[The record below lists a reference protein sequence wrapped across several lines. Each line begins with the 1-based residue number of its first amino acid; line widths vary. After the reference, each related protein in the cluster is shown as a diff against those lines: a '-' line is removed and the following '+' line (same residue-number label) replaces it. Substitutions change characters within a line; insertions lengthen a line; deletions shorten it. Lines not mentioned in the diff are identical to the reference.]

1 MQMPKSIRLTLED
14 EPWRELP
21 AEVADLVEGE
31 IDPIS
36 TEILDSIA
44 HEIPEYQRPLEG
56 RFGRGIRRGV
66 EEALAQFVALIRDP
80 DAGREA
86 GREVYLALGRGEQR
100 AGRTLDSLQAAYRIG
115 ARISWRR
122 FADACRRAGVGAEP
136 LALLAEAVFA
146 YIDELAADSV
156 EGFAQAQ
163 AEVEDLRRRRR
174 RELVAL
180 LLADPP
186 ADAADVA
193 AVARA
198 ASWDVPAGLA
208 ALACSEDAL
217 ARITRRLPPEVVATV
232 VDGEGCVLLPDPEGP
247 GRAEALAR
255 AAAEGT
261 IALGP
266 TVTPTAAGESWVL
279 ALALLRADEAGAIPR
294 ADDTSATASGR
305 RAAGSDGAA
314 RAAAGGAGRDSAAG
328 GGDARKRSGAA
339 ARKRARGKGGRP
351 EVPLRVDDN
360 LAALLLFESRDLAG
374 RIAARR
380 LAAFAELTPRAR
392 ERMRETALAHLRHDG
407 NAVAMATAMHVH
419 PQTARY
425 RIARLRE
432 LLGDQLDD
440 PDARFEL
447 QLALRAEAVGPAA

>member
-1 MQMPKSIRLTLED
+1 MPKTVRLTLND

-21 AEVADLVEGE
+21 TEIADLVEGE

-36 TEILDSIA
+36 TEILESIA
-44 HEIPEYQRPLEG
+44 HEIPEYARPLEG

-156 EGFAQAQ
+156 EGFSQAQ

-174 RELVAL
+174 RELIAL

-186 ADAADVA
+186 ADAEDVTA
-193 AVARA
+193 AARA
-198 ASWDVPAGLA
+198 ASWEVPTGLA

-217 ARITRRLPPEVVATV
+217 TRVTRRLPQEALATV
-232 VDGEGCVLLPDPEGP
+232 DRRRRLPAAPGPGGAGARRSAGP
-247 GRAEALAR
+247 GRGRGDDRPGADRHPDSGGGVLA
-255 AAAEGT
+255 AG
-261 IALGP
+261 LGP
-266 TVTPTAAGESWVL
+266 LAAPRPPERSRSPP
-279 ALALLRADEAGAIPR
+279 AKAGAPKPR
-294 ADDTSATASGR
+294 SASTTTSPRSSSSNRATSP
-305 RAAGSDGAA
+305 AGSPP
-314 RAAAGGAGRDSAAG
+314 AGWPPSP
-328 GGDARKRSGAA
+328 S
-339 ARKRARGKGGRP
+339 
-351 EVPLRVDDN
+351 
-360 LAALLLFESRDLAG
+360 
-374 RIAARR
+374 
-380 LAAFAELTPRAR
+380 
-392 ERMRETALAHLRHDG
+392 
-407 NAVAMATAMHVH
+407 
-419 PQTARY
+419 
-425 RIARLRE
+425 
-432 LLGDQLDD
+432 
-440 PDARFEL
+440 
-447 QLALRAEAVGPAA
+447 

>member
-1 MQMPKSIRLTLED
+1 MAR
-14 EPWRELP
+14 P
-21 AEVADLVEGE
+21 AARVADLIEGE

-36 TEILDSIA
+36 AEILESIA
-44 HEIPEYQRPLEG
+44 QEIPEYARPLEG

-80 DAGREA
+80 DAGRDS

-115 ARISWRR
+115 ARVAWRR
-122 FADACRRAGVGAEP
+122 FADACRRARVGAEP

-180 LLADPP
+180 LLGDPP
-186 ADAADVA
+186 ADAADLA
-193 AVARA
+193 AAARA
-198 ASWDVPAGLA
+198 AAWEVPAGLA
-208 ALACSEDAL
+208 ALACPEDAL
-217 ARITRRLPPEVVATV
+217 ARVARRLPPEALATV
-232 VDGEGCVLLPDPEGP
+232 IDGEGCVLLPDPEGP

-255 AAAEGT
+255 ARRGGAPGARPDRRADGGRRVLG
-261 IALGP
+261 AGLGP
-266 TVTPTAAGESWVL
+266 AA
-279 ALALLRADEAGAIPR
+279 R
-294 ADDTSATASGR
+294 R
-305 RAAGSDGAA
+305 RASRPEPSRVPRD
-314 RAAAGGAGRDSAAG
+314 AAATR
-328 GGDARKRSGAA
+328 
-339 ARKRARGKGGRP
+339 
-351 EVPLRVDDN
+351 PLRVDDN
-360 LAALLLFESRDLAG
+360 LAALLLYESRDLAA

-380 LAAFAELTPRAR
+380 LAAFADLTPKAR

-407 NAVAMATAMHVH
+407 NAVAMAAAMHVH

-447 QLALRAEAVGPAA
+447 QLALRAEAVGAGLGLERVGGEAEPQGAGRLEHRAERGRG

>member
-1 MQMPKSIRLTLED
+1 MPKTRLELDTD
-14 EPWRELP
+14 PWRGLP
-21 AEVADLVEGE
+21 PRVADLIEGE
-31 IDPIS
+31 VDPIAV
-36 TEILDSIA
+36 EILESIA
-44 HEIPEYQRPLEG
+44 HEVPEYARPLEG

-80 DAGREA
+80 DAGRDS

-115 ARISWRR
+115 ARVAWRR
-122 FADACRRAGVGAEP
+122 FADACGRAGVGAEAV
-136 LALLAEAVFA
+136 ALLAEAVFA
-146 YIDELAADSV
+146 YIDELAAESV

-174 RELVAL
+174 RELIAL
-180 LLADPP
+180 LLGDPS
-186 ADAADVA
+186 ADAGDLA
-193 AVARA
+193 AAARA
-198 ASWDVPAGLA
+198 ASWEVPTGLA
-208 ALACSEDAL
+208 AIACSEDAL
-217 ARITRRLPPEVVATV
+217 ARVTRRLPPEALATV
-232 VDGEGCVLLPDPEGP
+232 VDGEGCILLPDPEGP

-261 IALGP
+261 LALGP
-266 TVTPTAAGESWVL
+266 TVTPAAAAESWAL
-279 ALALLRADEAGAIPR
+279 ALAL
-294 ADDTSATASGR
+294 
-305 RAAGSDGAA
+305 A
-314 RAAAGGAGRDSAAG
+314 RAAV
-328 GGDARKRSGAA
+328 SGAISIVA
-339 ARKRARGKGGRP
+339 GKGGRP
-351 EVPLRVDDN
+351 EAPLRADDN
-360 LAALLLFESRDLAG
+360 LAALLLYESRDLAA

-447 QLALRAEAVGPAA
+447 QLALRAAAMEPRA

>member
-1 MQMPKSIRLTLED
+1 MPKTARLTLND

-21 AEVADLVEGE
+21 TEIADLVEGE

-36 TEILDSIA
+36 TEILESIA
-44 HEIPEYQRPLEG
+44 HEIPEYARPLEG

-80 DAGREA
+80 DAGRGA

-100 AGRTLDSLQAAYRIG
+100 VGRTLDSLQAAYRIG

-174 RELVAL
+174 RELIAL

-186 ADAADVA
+186 ADAEDVTA
-193 AVARA
+193 AARA
-198 ASWDVPAGLA
+198 AAWEVPTGLA

-217 ARITRRLPPEVVATV
+217 TRVTRRLPQEALATV
-232 VDGEGCVLLPDPEGP
+232 VDGEGCLLLPDPEGP

-266 TVTPTAAGESWVL
+266 TVTPTAAAESWRL
-279 ALALLRADEAGAIPR
+279 ALAL
-294 ADDTSATASGR
+294 S
-305 RAAGSDGAA
+305 
-314 RAAAGGAGRDSAAG
+314 RAAA
-328 GGDARKRSGAA
+328 SGAISIPA
-339 ARKRARGKGGRP
+339 AEPTKSTAGRP
-351 EVPLRVDDN
+351 EAPLRVDDN

-407 NAVAMATAMHVH
+407 NAVTMAAAMHVH

-447 QLALRAEAVGPAA
+447 QLALRADSLGA

>member
-1 MQMPKSIRLTLED
+1 MPKTARLTLND

-21 AEVADLVEGE
+21 TEIADLVEGE
-31 IDPIS
+31 IDAIS
-36 TEILDSIA
+36 TEILESIA
-44 HEIPEYQRPLEG
+44 HEIPEYARPLEG

-100 AGRTLDSLQAAYRIG
+100 VGRTLDSLQAAYRIG

-174 RELVAL
+174 RELIAL

-186 ADAADVA
+186 ADAEDVTA
-193 AVARA
+193 AARA
-198 ASWDVPAGLA
+198 AAWEVPTGLA

-217 ARITRRLPPEVVATV
+217 TRVTRRLPQEALATV
-232 VDGEGCVLLPDPEGP
+232 VDGEGCLLLPDPEGP

-266 TVTPTAAGESWVL
+266 TVTPTAAAESWHL
-279 ALALLRADEAGAIPR
+279 ALAL
-294 ADDTSATASGR
+294 S
-305 RAAGSDGAA
+305 
-314 RAAAGGAGRDSAAG
+314 RAAA
-328 GGDARKRSGAA
+328 SGAISIPA
-339 ARKRARGKGGRP
+339 GGKGGRP
-351 EVPLRVDDN
+351 EAPLRVDDN

-407 NAVAMATAMHVH
+407 NAVTMAAAMHVH

-447 QLALRAEAVGPAA
+447 QLALRAEAAAL

>member
-1 MQMPKSIRLTLED
+1 MPKNGLALDTD
-14 EPWRELP
+14 PWHGVP
-21 AEVADLVEGE
+21 ARVADLIEGE
-31 IDPIS
+31 IEPIAA
-36 TEILDSIA
+36 EILESIA
-44 HEIPEYQRPLEG
+44 REVPEYARPLEG
-56 RFGRGIRRGV
+56 RFGRGIQRGV
-66 EEALAQFVALIRDP
+66 GEALAQFVALIRDP
-80 DAGREA
+80 EAGRDS

-115 ARISWRR
+115 ARVAWRR

-156 EGFAQAQ
+156 EGYSRAQ

-186 ADAADVA
+186 ADAADLTA
-193 AVARA
+193 AARA
-198 ASWDVPAGLA
+198 AAWDVPAGLA
-208 ALACSEDAL
+208 ALACPEDAL
-217 ARITRRLPPEVVATV
+217 AGVTRRLPPEALATV

-247 GRAEALAR
+247 GRTDALAR
-255 AAAEGT
+255 AAGEARL
-261 IALGP
+261 ALGP
-266 TVTPTAAGESWVL
+266 TVAPPAAAESW
-279 ALALLRADEAGAIPR
+279 ALALSLL
-294 ADDTSATASGR
+294 
-305 RAAGSDGAA
+305 
-314 RAAAGGAGRDSAAG
+314 
-328 GGDARKRSGAA
+328 RSGVGDD
-339 ARKRARGKGGRP
+339 RQL
-351 EVPLRVDDN
+351 LRVDDN

-380 LAAFAELTPRAR
+380 LVPFADLTPKAR

-407 NAVAMATAMHVH
+407 NAVAMAAEMHVH

-447 QLALRAEAVGPAA
+447 QLALRAEAMDTRA

>member
-1 MQMPKSIRLTLED
+1 MPKTVRLTLND

-21 AEVADLVEGE
+21 TEIADLVEGE

-36 TEILDSIA
+36 TEILESIA
-44 HEIPEYQRPLEG
+44 HEIPEYARPLEG

-156 EGFAQAQ
+156 EGFSQAQ

-174 RELVAL
+174 RELIAL

-186 ADAADVA
+186 ADAEDVTA
-193 AVARA
+193 AARA
-198 ASWDVPAGLA
+198 ASWEVPTGLA

-217 ARITRRLPPEVVATV
+217 TRVTRRLPQEALATV
-232 VDGEGCVLLPDPEGP
+232 VDGEGCLLLPDPEGP

-266 TVTPTAAGESWVL
+266 TVTPTAAAESWRL
-279 ALALLRADEAGAIPR
+279 ALAL
-294 ADDTSATASGR
+294 S
-305 RAAGSDGAA
+305 
-314 RAAAGGAGRDSAAG
+314 RAAASGAISIPAEEPARSAAG
-328 GGDARKRSGAA
+328 
-339 ARKRARGKGGRP
+339 RP
-351 EVPLRVDDN
+351 EAPLRVDDN

-407 NAVAMATAMHVH
+407 NAVTMAAAMHVH

-447 QLALRAEAVGPAA
+447 QLALRADAIGAAD

>member
-1 MQMPKSIRLTLED
+1 MPKIVRLTLND
-14 EPWRELP
+14 QPWRELP
-21 AEVADLVEGE
+21 TEIADLVEGQ

-36 TEILDSIA
+36 TEILESIA
-44 HEIPEYQRPLEG
+44 HEIPEYARPLEG

-80 DAGREA
+80 DAGRGA

-100 AGRTLDSLQAAYRIG
+100 AGRPLDSLQAAYRIG

-174 RELVAL
+174 RELIAL

-186 ADAADVA
+186 ADAEDVTA
-193 AVARA
+193 AARA
-198 ASWDVPAGLA
+198 ASWEVPTGLA

-217 ARITRRLPPEVVATV
+217 TRVTRRLPQEALATV
-232 VDGEGCVLLPDPEGP
+232 IEGEGCLLLPDPEGP

-261 IALGP
+261 ISLGP
-266 TVTPTAAGESWVL
+266 TVTPTSAAESWAL
-279 ALALLRADEAGAIPR
+279 ALALLRAAEAGALP
-294 ADDTSATASGR
+294 DPTTASAEG
-305 RAAGSDGAA
+305 AGSTDAA
-314 RAAAGGAGRDSAAG
+314 EG
-328 GGDARKRSGAA
+328 ARKGSGAA
-339 ARKRARGKGGRP
+339 GRKRAERKGGRP
-351 EVPLRVDDN
+351 EAPLRVDDN

-374 RIAARR
+374 RIATRR

-392 ERMRETALAHLRHDG
+392 ERMRATALALLRHDG
-407 NAVAMATAMHVH
+407 NAVAMAAAMHVH

-447 QLALRAEAVGPAA
+447 QLALRAESLGTPG

>member
-1 MQMPKSIRLTLED
+1 MPKKPLSLSD
-14 EPWRELP
+14 DPWRGLP
-21 AEVADLVEGE
+21 VEVADLIEGE
-31 IDPIS
+31 VDPIAV
-36 TEILDSIA
+36 EILESIA
-44 HEIPEYQRPLEG
+44 RDVPEYARPLEG

-80 DAGREA
+80 DAGRDS

-100 AGRTLDSLQAAYRIG
+100 VGRTLDSLQAAYRIG
-115 ARISWRR
+115 ARVAWRR

-156 EGFAQAQ
+156 EGYAQAQ

-174 RELVAL
+174 RELIAL
-180 LLADPP
+180 LLGDPP
-186 ADAADVA
+186 ADAGDLA
-193 AVARA
+193 AAARA

-208 ALACSEDAL
+208 ALACPEDVL
-217 ARITRRLPPEVVATV
+217 ARVARRLPPEALATV
-232 VDGEGCVLLPDPEGP
+232 VEGEGCVLLPDPEGP
-247 GRAEALAR
+247 GRAEALRR
-255 AAAEGT
+255 AAAGVPL
-261 IALGP
+261 ALGP
-266 TVTPTAAGESWVL
+266 TVAPPAAAESWGL
-279 ALALLRADEAGAIPR
+279 AEALMRAAEAGALP
-294 ADDTSATASGR
+294 D
-305 RAAGSDGAA
+305 AGSG
-314 RAAAGGAGRDSAAG
+314 
-328 GGDARKRSGAA
+328 
-339 ARKRARGKGGRP
+339 
-351 EVPLRVDDN
+351 PLRVDDN

-380 LAAFAELTPRAR
+380 LASFVDLTPKARAR
-392 ERMRETALAHLRHDG
+392 MGETALAHLRHDG
-407 NAVAMATAMHVH
+407 NAVAMAAEMHVH

-447 QLALRAEAVGPAA
+447 QLALRAEAAGEPT

>member
-1 MQMPKSIRLTLED
+1 MPKTARLTLND

-21 AEVADLVEGE
+21 TEIADLVEGE

-36 TEILDSIA
+36 TEILESIA
-44 HEIPEYQRPLEG
+44 HEIPEYARPLEG

-156 EGFAQAQ
+156 EGFSQAQ

-174 RELVAL
+174 RELIAL

-186 ADAADVA
+186 ADAEDVTA
-193 AVARA
+193 AARA
-198 ASWDVPAGLA
+198 AAWEVPTGLA
-208 ALACSEDAL
+208 AIACSEDAL
-217 ARITRRLPPEVVATV
+217 ARVTRRLPPEVLATV
-232 VDGEGCVLLPDPEGP
+232 VDGEGCILLPDPDGP
-247 GRAEALAR
+247 GRAEGLAR
-255 AAAEGT
+255 AAAEAT
-261 IALGP
+261 LALGP
-266 TVTPTAAGESWVL
+266 TVTPTAAAESWSL
-279 ALALLRADEAGAIPR
+279 ALAL
-294 ADDTSATASGR
+294 S
-305 RAAGSDGAA
+305 
-314 RAAAGGAGRDSAAG
+314 RAAASGTIVPAVGDSASSTGAKSGSAGASSAGDAAATGAGR
-328 GGDARKRSGAA
+328 
-339 ARKRARGKGGRP
+339 P
-351 EVPLRVDDN
+351 EAPLRVDDN

-374 RIAARR
+374 RIATRR

-392 ERMRETALAHLRHDG
+392 ERMRETALALLRHDG
-407 NAVAMATAMHVH
+407 NAVAMAAAMHVH

-440 PDARFEL
+440 PDTRFEL
-447 QLALRAEAVGPAA
+447 QLALRAEALGTPL

>member
-1 MQMPKSIRLTLED
+1 MKKARKERLTLDD

-21 AEVADLVEGE
+21 AEVADLVEGQ

-36 TEILDSIA
+36 TEILESIA
-44 HEIPEYQRPLEG
+44 HEIPEYARPLEG

-193 AVARA
+193 AAARA

-208 ALACSEDAL
+208 ALACPEDAL
-217 ARITRRLPPEVVATV
+217 ARVARRLPPEALATV
-232 VDGEGCVLLPDPEGP
+232 IDGEGCVLLPDPEGP

-255 AAAEGT
+255 VAEEGT

-266 TVTPTAAGESWVL
+266 TVTPTAARESWSL
-279 ALALLRADEAGAIPR
+279 AISLLLSEVE
-294 ADDTSATASGR
+294 
-305 RAAGSDGAA
+305 
-314 RAAAGGAGRDSAAG
+314 GG
-328 GGDARKRSGAA
+328 
-339 ARKRARGKGGRP
+339 P
-351 EVPLRVDDN
+351 LLRVDDN

-374 RIAARR
+374 RIADRR
-380 LAAFAELTPRAR
+380 LAALAELTPKARA
-392 ERMRETALAHLRHDG
+392 RMRETALAHLRHDG
-407 NAVAMATAMHVH
+407 NAVAMAAAMHVH

-447 QLALRAEAVGPAA
+447 QLALRAEALGAAA

>member
-1 MQMPKSIRLTLED
+1 MPKTARLTLDD

-21 AEVADLVEGE
+21 MEIADLVEGQ

-36 TEILDSIA
+36 TEILESIA
-44 HEIPEYQRPLEG
+44 HEIPEYARPLEG

-66 EEALAQFVALIRDP
+66 EEALAQFVSLIRDP

-174 RELVAL
+174 RELIAL

-186 ADAADVA
+186 ADAEDVTA
-193 AVARA
+193 AARA
-198 ASWDVPAGLA
+198 AAWEVPTGLA

-217 ARITRRLPPEVVATV
+217 TRVTRRLPQEALATV
-232 VDGEGCVLLPDPEGP
+232 VDGEGCLLLPDPEGP

-255 AAAEGT
+255 SAAEGT

-266 TVTPTAAGESWVL
+266 TVTPTGAAESWRL
-279 ALALLRADEAGAIPR
+279 ALAL
-294 ADDTSATASGR
+294 S
-305 RAAGSDGAA
+305 
-314 RAAAGGAGRDSAAG
+314 RAAA
-328 GGDARKRSGAA
+328 SGVISTVA
-339 ARKRARGKGGRP
+339 GKGGRP
-351 EVPLRVDDN
+351 EAPLRVDDN

-374 RIAARR
+374 RIATRR

-392 ERMRETALAHLRHDG
+392 ERMRETALALLRHDG
-407 NAVAMATAMHVH
+407 NAVAMAAAMHVH

-447 QLALRAEAVGPAA
+447 QLALRAEAAAL